1 MAKRSEHFSV
11 EEFFP
16 PSMLL
21 KYSEDR
27 LWSLLDDRI
36 VWTADQLR
44 ERFGRAVIN
53 NAPFGG
59 QNQFRGF
66 RPFDCETGA
75 ELSQHKFGRAIDI
88 TFEDYDVA
96 YVRQDIKD
104 HHALD
109 RYKHITYVEEDVPWL
124 HIDCR
129 FSIRGSIHFF
139 KP

>member
-1 MAKRSEHFSV
+1 MAKRSEHFKI

-44 ERFGRAVIN
+44 ERFGKAVIN
-53 NAPFGG
+53 SHPFGG
-59 QNQFRGF
+59 SNRFRGF
-66 RPFDCETGA
+66 RPSGCRVGA
-75 ELSQHKFGRAIDI
+75 ELSQHKFGRAVDI
-88 TFEDYDVA
+88 TFVDWTAES
-96 YVRQDIKD
+96 VRQYIRDVPSL
-104 HHALD
+104 ACFQ
-109 RYKHITYVEEDVPWL
+109 YITYIEDGVPWL

-129 FSIRGSIHFF
+129 FSILGYIRFF
-139 KP
+139 KA

>member
-1 MAKRSEHFSV
+1 MVRSRYFKI

-27 LWSLLDDRI
+27 LWSLMDSRI

-44 ERFGRAVIN
+44 ERFGKAIIN
-53 NAPFGG
+53 DLPFGG
-59 QNQFRGF
+59 MNQFRGF

-88 TFEDYDVA
+88 TFAGWTTPFLRRY
-96 YVRQDIKD
+96 IKD
-104 HHALD
+104 HPSFKGFQ
-109 RYKHITYVEEDVPWL
+109 YITYIEDDVPWL

-129 FSIRGSIHFF
+129 FSIQGSIRFF

>member
-1 MAKRSEHFSV
+1 MAKRSEHFKI

-16 PSMLL
+16 SSMLL

-27 LWSLLDDRI
+27 LWSLMDSRI

-44 ERFGRAVIN
+44 ERFGKAIIN
-53 NAPFGG
+53 NLPFGG
-59 QNQFRGF
+59 HNKFRGF
-66 RPFDCETGA
+66 RPFDCEMGA

-88 TFEDYDVA
+88 TFEDYDAA

-104 HHALD
+104 DHFPL
-109 RYKHITYVEEDVPWL
+109 L
-124 HIDCR
+124 HFDCR
-129 FSIRGSIHFF
+129 FSILVYIRFF

>member
-1 MAKRSEHFSV
+1 MAKRSEHFKI

-21 KYSEDR
+21 KYSEER

-44 ERFGRAVIN
+44 DRFGKAIIN
-53 NAPFGG
+53 DLPFGG

-66 RPFDCETGA
+66 RPFDCKVGA

-88 TFEDYDVA
+88 TFEDYESA
-96 YVRQDIKD
+96 YVR
-104 HHALD
+104 
-109 RYKHITYVEEDVPWL
+109 RYIRYHPSLPCFQYITFVEDNVSWL

-129 FSIRGSIHFF
+129 FSILGYIRFF
-139 KP
+139 KT